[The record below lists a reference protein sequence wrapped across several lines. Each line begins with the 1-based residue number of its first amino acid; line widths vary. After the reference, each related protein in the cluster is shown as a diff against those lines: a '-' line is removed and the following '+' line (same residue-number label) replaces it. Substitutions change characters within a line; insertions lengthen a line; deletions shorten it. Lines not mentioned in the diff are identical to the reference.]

1 MKSYKVVNGT
11 YYDKN
16 TPDEVIRVLENA
28 RKSGQRVRVFY
39 GNTITGQDWG
49 EDCDTMGYVDRS
61 YGEVRVPILVKTK
74 RSGYGAPLLANHI
87 VKITINK
94 RTFYCHPNYRYP
106 VLESEWEKKNEM
118 FFTGMM
124 NVTRA

>member
-11 YYDKN
+11 YYDEN

-28 RKSGQRVRVFY
+28 RKNRQRIRVFY

-49 EDCDTMGYVDRS
+49 EDCDTMGYVGRS
-61 YGEVRVPILVKTK
+61 CGEVKEPLLIKTK
-74 RSGYGAPLLANHI
+74 RSDGGAAILTGCI
-87 VKITINK
+87 VKITIDK